1 KKVQKTIGIIGESKY
16 DDEAVVNLFSKQY
29 PHFHFK
35 PLLANALVRG
45 AHLYSPKFERMIK
58 SELQSF
64 DYRIVI
70 FSIDLD
76 DLETVGTKIRQK
88 QEWFAKFDSLGKNL
102 LLLHIFEMEALIL
115 ADIATF
121 NQIFKTQIKFVADP
135 MRKEKPKEFLETKT
149 RKNTKQ
155 FSEKENPVI
164 FAQLNF
170 EKLKKCRYFEEFLKD
185 FSKKI

>member
-1 KKVQKTIGIIGESKY
+1 MKKVQKIIGIIGESKY
-16 DDEAVVNLFSKQY
+16 DDEAMVNLFSKQY
-29 PHFHFK
+29 PHFYFK

-64 DYRIVI
+64 DYHIVI

-135 MRKEKPKEFLETKT
+135 HAKREVQRVLRSENTEKH
-149 RKNTKQ
+149 Q
-155 FSEKENPVI
+155 AI
-164 FAQLNF
+164 F
-170 EKLKKCRYFEEFLKD
+170 
-185 FSKKI
+185 